1 MKKIFNLSVI
11 TLLAGF
17 FAVSCDRNDE
27 DEIQNVESIKIDSVK
42 IAQDTMDVFTIQTI
56 KTYSTYPSACDDFFG
71 YDYIRNGL
79 ERNVVAYSYTINGT

>member
-1 MKKIFNLSVI
+1 MKKIFNLSLI

-42 IAQDTMDVFTIQTI
+42 IAQQKWTSLRY
-56 KTYSTYPSACDDFFG
+56 KPSKH
-71 YDYIRNGL
+71 IL
-79 ERNVVAYSYTINGT
+79 LILTVALVSMIITTKKMTLIDMLLPTPTN